1 MDNKRHLKKFEN
13 QTTYESQKNTLMKSP
28 YVVYLED
35 TQEVVYVNK
44 TYEFVDLGL
53 PSGTLWA
60 TKNIGADSE
69 EDFGLYFAWGSVE
82 GATKEG
88 FESGEYTFG
97 TDGNMVNHVDPSTET
112 WTKYNK
118 TDGKLVLD
126 LEDDAAYVHM
136 GEDWHMPT
144 KEQCSELITF
154 TNQVRESVNGV
165 NGVRFTSKSNNNAS
179 IFIPCA
185 GTANFDGQMAAV
197 NSGFN
202 VLSNT
207 VYEMADVS
215 VHALCSN
222 ANNLVN
228 IGFTARHDGHSVR
241 GVKG

>member
-13 QTTYESQKNTLMKSP
+13 QATYESQKNTLMKSP

-53 PSGTLWA
+53 PSGTLWS
-60 TKNIGADSE
+60 TKNIGAESE

-88 FESGEYTFG
+88 VESGEYTFG
-97 TDGNMVNHVDPSTET
+97 TDGNMMSHVDPSAQT
-112 WTKYNK
+112 WTKYN
-118 TDGKLVLD
+118 TVDGKIVLD
-126 LEDDAAYVHM
+126 LEDDAAYVNM

-144 KEQCSELITF
+144 QEQCSELITF

-165 NGVRFTSKSNNNAS
+165 NGFRFTSKSNSNAS
-179 IFIPCA
+179 IFIPNA
-185 GTANFDGQMAAV
+185 GTANFDGDILNV
-197 NSGFN
+197 NNMFN
-202 VLSNT
+202 VLSNSKGT
-207 VYEMADVS
+207 MGSE
-215 VHALCSN
+215 SN
-222 ANNLVN
+222 YVLYSTTDSLINVGLHPR
-228 IGFTARHDGHSVR
+228 IGGCSVR